1 MAEDEQTETPA
12 AGQEAADSGDH
23 GSGIEGRLERVEAAM
38 SELKDWIM
46 GQGGSPGRVEDGRPD
61 IKAEVR
67 VRWHCANGHLG
78 EIFTVCPQHYGE
90 FMGLREARVN
100 GQRLPIPMNIRRDV
114 QTCPRCASQAP
125 ECDNPEHAVFYRGRP
140 GRCGCREQKVSVRL
154 VAVS

>member
-1 MAEDEQTETPA
+1 MEEVHEPDGLGETLSRCNPYGAETPA
-12 AGQEAADSGDH
+12 GHANPY
-23 GSGIEGRLERVEAAM
+23 
-38 SELKDWIM
+38 
-46 GQGGSPGRVEDGRPD
+46 GGLTPATVRESWFCPNPG
-61 IKAEVR
+61 EVR